1 MKIKKINTKNSYKI
15 VVDDE
20 NINKLYGYSQKDP
33 LVLAHLFSYNPNQWI
48 IQDCRLFRKAIP
60 AAKSYVQDTMCEY
73 SADSQEQ
80 LQLMIALAD
89 LKIYKIID
97 NTVSWSTFAGI
108 VVNDSINTQTPEPN
122 WSFKEGQNK
131 LKKLSEFWEQYSG
144 TTIEIIDNKLLQ
156 LNKDALFM
164 FNFLIK
170 EFKNDNAIKSEEQL
184 SKTIDNFKTEY
195 WEGTSISIPAN
206 TLELLQEYLKK
217 PVETNENHK
226 RLKIK

>member
-1 MKIKKINTKNSYKI
+1 MKIKKISTKNSYKI

-33 LVLAHLFSYNPNQWI
+33 LVLAHLFSHYPNQWI

-108 VVNDSINTQTPEPN
+108 VVNDSINTQAPEPN
-122 WSFKEGQNK
+122 WGFKEGQNK

-195 WEGTSISIPAN
+195 WEGTSISIPGN

-217 PVETNENHK
+217 PVETNKNHK